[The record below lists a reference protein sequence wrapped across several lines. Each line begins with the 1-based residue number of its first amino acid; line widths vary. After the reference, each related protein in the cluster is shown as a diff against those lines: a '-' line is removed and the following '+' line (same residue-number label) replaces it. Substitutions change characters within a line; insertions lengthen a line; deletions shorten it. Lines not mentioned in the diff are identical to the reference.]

1 MPKRL
6 SVSGIDYLT
15 HTWNFIT
22 GCKHWQDG
30 TCQVASDCWALQT
43 TLKYPNYYPN
53 GFNPTF
59 YPEALNSPYS
69 LREPARI
76 GVVFMGDLFGDW
88 VYPEK
93 VINKDSGATLKQ
105 SVYRVINRCPQHT
118 FIFLTKGYSNL
129 EKWSP
134 FPSNCWVGVSAPSPD
149 FAALECLSRIEC
161 GLRFLSVE
169 PIFEEWPA
177 VAFDA
182 YNIGWII
189 VGSCTGG
196 YENMAKLQ
204 RRHLEMYLKQVEG
217 KWSVQPPSHWVI
229 NLKLQAKEQNIPF
242 FMKSNL
248 DVRTES
254 VKEYPQP
261 PVSTGRLFL

>member
-6 SVSGIDYLT
+6 SNSGIDYLT
-15 HTWNFIT
+15 HTWNFIS

-30 TCQVASDCWALQT
+30 TCEVAADCWAKQT
-43 TLKYPNYYPN
+43 VERFPDYYKN

-59 YPEALNSPYS
+59 HPEALESPCL

-88 VYPEK
+88 VFPDK
-93 VINKDSGATLKQ
+93 VVYKGSTLKHAVF
-105 SVYRVINRCPQHT
+105 SVINRCPQHT
-118 FIFLTKGYSNL
+118 FIFLTKAFRNL

-134 FPSNCWVGVSAPSPD
+134 FPSNCWVGISAPRPD
-149 FAALECLSRIEC
+149 LAALEWLSGIEC

-169 PIFEEWPA
+169 PMFEEWPA

-189 VGSCTGG
+189 VGSCTGS
-196 YENMAKLQ
+196 YENMSK
-204 RRHLEMYLKQVEG
+204 RRNKYPEMYLSQVEQ
-217 KWSVQPPSHWVI
+217 KWSLQPPSHWVA
-229 NLKLQAKEQNIPF
+229 NLKLQAQEQKIPF
-242 FMKSNL
+242 YMKNNL
-248 DVRTES
+248 SVRTES
-254 VKEYPQP
+254 VKEFPSP